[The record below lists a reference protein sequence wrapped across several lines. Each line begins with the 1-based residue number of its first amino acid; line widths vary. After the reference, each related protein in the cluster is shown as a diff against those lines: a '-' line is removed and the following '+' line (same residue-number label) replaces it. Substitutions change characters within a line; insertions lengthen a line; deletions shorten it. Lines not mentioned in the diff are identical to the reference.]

1 MEEKKLSN
9 KQINELKKQLNKLGY
24 NYEMLSNANIKHLT
38 NAYLFFLEE
47 IKEFDDDFSKAI
59 KHNYSIVS
67 FCKRYGITRAAL
79 YKNQNG
85 ASRHESVINY
95 IISKQNQFE
104 SYKKT
109 KIKKYIREKIILM

>member
-1 MEEKKLSN
+1 MRW
-9 KQINELKKQLNKLGY
+9 
-24 NYEMLSNANIKHLT
+24 
-38 NAYLFFLEE
+38 
-47 IKEFDDDFSKAI
+47 DDFSKAI
-59 KHNYSIVS
+59 NHNYSIVS

-104 SYKKT
+104 SYKK
-109 KIKKYIREKIILM
+109 KLKNILEKIILM